1 MDGGLRG
8 KPGVKRGDAATKDP
22 LRARRRA
29 ITVLVASAL
38 IFSFS
43 YYHKITYGSL
53 VYGLV
58 YLALPLAVILLL
70 RENPLH
76 FGLGLGDW
84 RRSLIYTLVCI
95 IALVV
100 PIYLGAQVP
109 EMRAYYGPRA
119 KNIGLAWAI
128 WQGAAMFAWE
138 FFFRGFLLFGLE
150 EALVWVQAVIFT
162 MAHFGKPEV
171 ETYTSLVGGV
181 ILGYVVLRTRS
192 FYPAWLSHWFLIL
205 GLNGLIAVG

>member
-1 MDGGLRG
+1 MLS
-8 KPGVKRGDAATKDP
+8 V
-22 LRARRRA
+22 
-29 ITVLVASAL
+29 
-38 IFSFS
+38 S

-53 VYGLV
+53 VYVLV
-58 YLALPLAVILLL
+58 YLFLPLAIILLL

-84 RRSLIYTLVCI
+84 RRSLAYALGCMF
-95 IALVV
+95 ALVV

-119 KNIGLAWAI
+119 TNIGLSWAI
-128 WQGAAMFAWE
+128 WQGASMFAWE

-150 EALVWVQAVIFT
+150 EALGDYSVWVQAAIFT

-192 FYPAWLSHWFLIL
+192 FYPAWLAHWFLIL
-205 GLNGLIAVG
+205 GLNGLIAAS